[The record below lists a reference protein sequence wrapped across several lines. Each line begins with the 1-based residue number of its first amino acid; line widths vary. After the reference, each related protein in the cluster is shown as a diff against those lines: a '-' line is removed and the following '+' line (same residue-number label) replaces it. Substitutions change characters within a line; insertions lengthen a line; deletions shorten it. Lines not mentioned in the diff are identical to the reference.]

1 MKIKNKKKKE
11 NKIKLK
17 YKFKP
22 NNFFF
27 SSQNIMEEKTEN
39 QIKNK
44 KQEMF
49 QKIVLKNSF

>member
-27 SSQNIMEEKTEN
+27 LSKYNGR
-39 QIKNK
+39 KNRESNK
-44 KQEMF
+44 E
-49 QKIVLKNSF
+49 